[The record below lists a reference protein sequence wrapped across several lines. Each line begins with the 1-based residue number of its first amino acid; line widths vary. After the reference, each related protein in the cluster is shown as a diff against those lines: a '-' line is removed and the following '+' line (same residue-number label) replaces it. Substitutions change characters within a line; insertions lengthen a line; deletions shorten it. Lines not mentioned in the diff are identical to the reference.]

1 MVVPPRYGVTLT
13 GSDNGYYSEVP
24 KCSGSQASDNA
35 NSELLQSAESL
46 LGLNLWHSQLLISFT
61 SAPIDEFLSLFF
73 D

>member
-24 KCSGSQASDNA
+24 KRSGAQASDNA
-35 NSELLQSAESL
+35 NNELLQSLETI
-46 LGLNLWHSQLLISFT
+46 LGFSTWHSQLLISLT
-61 SAPIDEFLSLFF
+61 SVPIDEFLSLFF